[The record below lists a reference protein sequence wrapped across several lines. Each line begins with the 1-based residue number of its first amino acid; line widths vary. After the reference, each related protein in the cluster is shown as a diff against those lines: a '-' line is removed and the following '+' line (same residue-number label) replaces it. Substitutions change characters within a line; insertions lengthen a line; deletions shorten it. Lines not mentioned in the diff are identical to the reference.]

1 MQNIGRFAGVEYME
15 GISFHS
21 SKFIEVRFYDVHD
34 YPELVGA
41 IGDFVSSFTDE
52 PTGIFLKLIFR
63 WISHDDLQFK
73 QAYVRVEVLESL
85 DAYEDED
92 WAIKNIDVDLTE
104 GEVKG
109 ILKIVA
115 DGIRNELEDNF
126 LV

>member
-1 MQNIGRFAGVEYME
+1 MQNIGRFTGVEYME

-41 IGDFVSSFTDE
+41 IGDFISSFKDE
-52 PTGIFLKLIFR
+52 PTGIFLKLFFR
-63 WISHDDLQFK
+63 WIRHDDLQFK
-73 QAYVRVEVLESL
+73 QAYVRVEVLETL
-85 DAYEDED
+85 EAYDKEG
-92 WAIKNIDVDLTE
+92 WTTKNIDVDLTE

-115 DGIRNELEDNF
+115 DGVRRELEDNF
-126 LV
+126 LI

>member
-34 YPELVGA
+34 YLELTGA
-41 IGDFVSSFTDE
+41 IGEFIDSFENE
-52 PTGIFLKLIFR
+52 PLGIFFKLLLR
-63 WISHDDLQFK
+63 WISHDDLYFK
-73 QAYVRVEVLESL
+73 QAYVRVEAVETLE
-85 DAYEDED
+85 DFDNGE
-92 WAIKNIDVDLTE
+92 WAIKNIEVDLTE
-104 GEVKG
+104 EEIKG

-115 DGIRNELEDNF
+115 DGVRRELEDNF